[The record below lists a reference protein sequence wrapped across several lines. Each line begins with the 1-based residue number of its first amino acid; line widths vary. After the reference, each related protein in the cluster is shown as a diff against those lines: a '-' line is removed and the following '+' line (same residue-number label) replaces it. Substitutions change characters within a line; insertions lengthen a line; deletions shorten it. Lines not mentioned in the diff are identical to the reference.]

1 MERRL
6 YPRKKFKEPVKYN
19 DAAPGKRVETVDGEI
34 INISDGG
41 ACVLTDKPYDKD
53 YFVWLRLPT
62 HPRLSKV
69 RWVGE
74 SEGRYKLGVEF
85 LM

>member
-6 YPRKKFKEPVKYN
+6 YPRKKFTEPIRYN
-19 DAAPGKRVETVDGEI
+19 NTAPGKRVETVDGEFMD
-34 INISDGG
+34 ISEGG
-41 ACVLTDKPYDKD
+41 ACVLADKSYGTG
-53 YFVWLRLPT
+53 YFVWLSFPT

-74 SEGRYKLGVEF
+74 SEGRFKLGLEF
-85 LM
+85 LI

>member
-6 YPRKKFKEPVKYN
+6 YPRKKFTEPISYN
-19 DAAPGKRVETVDGEI
+19 NAAPGKRIVTVDGEFMD
-34 INISDGG
+34 ISEGG
-41 ACVLTDKPYDKD
+41 ACVLTDKSYDTD

-69 RWVGE
+69 RWVNE
-74 SEGRYKLGVEF
+74 SKGKFKLGLKF